1 MKRFKMKTYMRLV
14 LASCFLLHLS
24 LFAESAGSKSYYE
37 VCSTWFGLFNMA
49 QSNGSQIL
57 GVRADASAREIRQA
71 YRRQA
76 LKYHP
81 DKQQSNTTQSVESI
95 EEQFIA
101 IADAYAVLSD
111 DEARQKYDSGNV
123 R

>member
-1 MKRFKMKTYMRLV
+1 
-14 LASCFLLHLS
+14 
-24 LFAESAGSKSYYE
+24 
-37 VCSTWFGLFNMA
+37 MA